1 MHKNKWF
8 PGILTEKEAAV
19 MVKVGMYAICNLL
32 FPPFFF
38 PPPCHLPTCG
48 TNTDMFDWIVRHF
61 MLLLHSV
68 LTLM

>member
-38 PPPCHLPTCG
+38 PLHVICQPVARTQICLTGLYG
-48 TNTDMFDWIVRHF
+48 TLCFSYI
-61 MLLLHSV
+61 LS
-68 LTLM
+68 